1 MGFKSLKS
9 SQGAGRAGHPAA
21 HRGDY
26 SSSQGHPHRSE
37 RPSILSLITRTP
49 EHRRSNDG
57 VRLHQT
63 RPHVAW
69 LARSL
74 TRTGARDTSSPTSQS
89 ASKSSHP
96 NTDHKR
102 FCWKLQVLSVRCP
115 LYTSAHIMPSAGG
128 SGRPSSPVAA
138 TLLHQEGSESEASSS
153 SPSHL
158 PRAAAG
164 FDSPVTTKM
173 VRNHQHP
180 TKLSAYPRLPG
191 SSPYASPVPLKPT
204 STLQNMGAPRTMPS
218 PPLSPAGSSAFLQ
231 NHALNQDPN
240 FKLVKEE
247 INKTMERER
256 ERSSALVA
264 RETENY
270 TTIEEYKHA
279 LARERR
285 YSATLSLELT
295 HYKFLTTYTSCTVH
309 TGRAWP
315 WFVPPF
321 CSKITLFLPSAAEYS
336 EEARINSIM
345 RHVDSMKHSLEKEK
359 ARAVMEVECEEEKIV
374 NRLSK
379 CREAFL
385 CRLAH
390 ANESVW
396 IICQWN
402 GCK

>member
-21 HRGDY
+21 HSRGRLLLQPGTP
-26 SSSQGHPHRSE
+26 SQIRETQHSIPHHPD
-37 RPSILSLITRTP
+37 TRTP
-49 EHRRSNDG
+49 AIKRRCETSPD
-57 VRLHQT
+57 
-63 RPHVAW
+63 PAACS
-69 LARSL
+69 LARQVAH
-74 TRTGARDTSSPTSQS
+74 THGRTGHLIT

-240 FKLVKEE
+240 FAKLVKEE
-247 INKTMERER
+247 INKTMGRER

-321 CSKITLFLPSAAEYS
+321 CSKITLFPPLSGGIQRGS
-336 EEARINSIM
+336 ENQLDYAPCRQHEA
-345 RHVDSMKHSLEKEK
+345 
-359 ARAVMEVECEEEKIV
+359 
-374 NRLSK
+374 
-379 CREAFL
+379 
-385 CRLAH
+385 
-390 ANESVW
+390 
-396 IICQWN
+396 
-402 GCK
+402 